1 MKEKTVSKIYAQSLI
16 QLGNEKNQKIVDEF
30 VTLTE
35 VINKANHLENVLF
48 LDVFTQ
54 DEKKAVFADI
64 AKKFGFSQLMTEMVN
79 FLIDE
84 KRIGLLPI
92 IVKELV
98 VLDDEMKG
106 FLKGTIE
113 GAEDQLDPAV
123 IKKMTS
129 FLKERLGK
137 EPVLKYVKNESISA
151 GYRVTVEDLQMDA
164 SLDYQLEKFKQSVI
178 SE

>member
-1 MKEKTVSKIYAQSLI
+1 MKEKTVSKIYAQSLL
-16 QLGNEKNQKIVDEF
+16 QLGNEKGQKIVDEF

-48 LDVFTQ
+48 LEVFTQ
-54 DEKKAVFADI
+54 DEKKAVFGDV
-64 AKKFGFSQLMTEMVN
+64 AKKYGFSKLMIEMVS

-84 KRIGLLPI
+84 KRIGLLPL

-98 VLDDEMKG
+98 VFDDEKKG

-113 GAEDQLDPAV
+113 GAEDQINPSV
-123 IKKMTS
+123 IKEMTS
-129 FLKERLGK
+129 FLKDRMGK
-137 EPVLKYVKNESISA
+137 EPLLKYVKNENISA